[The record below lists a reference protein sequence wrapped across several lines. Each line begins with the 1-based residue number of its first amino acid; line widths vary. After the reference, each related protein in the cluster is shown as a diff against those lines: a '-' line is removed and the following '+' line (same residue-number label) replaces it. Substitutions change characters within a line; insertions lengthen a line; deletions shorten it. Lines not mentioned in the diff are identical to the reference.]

1 MKHVENYVLLARE
14 LIINTKMGNVK
25 YLCRLIMI
33 CVLSTYDLCVIYIN
47 IAIRVI
53 NILYKWHV

>member
-33 CVLSTYDLCVIYIN
+33 CVLST
-47 IAIRVI
+47 
-53 NILYKWHV
+53 